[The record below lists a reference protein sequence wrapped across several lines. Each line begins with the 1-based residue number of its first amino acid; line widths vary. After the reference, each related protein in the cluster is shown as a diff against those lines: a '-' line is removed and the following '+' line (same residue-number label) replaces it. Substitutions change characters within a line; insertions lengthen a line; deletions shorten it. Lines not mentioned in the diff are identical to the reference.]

1 MDKNNDALVEKVLNE
16 MMKKK
21 ASLLKARIS
30 QSRREDYK

>member
-21 ASLLKARIS
+21 ASQLRARIN
-30 QSRREDYK
+30 QSRQEDLK